1 MSVGS
6 SSRGGTRVDS
16 SVFSSFKKNWRTV
29 CEKLQTLE
37 MVEPRENHTDE
48 RNRAIQARVLDLY
61 HSIPS
66 EQKYDSYS
74 AGQEGPYLY
83 AHRIILRLWSLET
96 MFLLQN
102 AIDKTRREIDPESQL
117 LQVSLAMFGT
127 GKPDEWKIH

>member
-1 MSVGS
+1 MEKPE
-6 SSRGGTRVDS
+6 SRD
-16 SVFSSFKKNWRTV
+16 
-29 CEKLQTLE
+29 
-37 MVEPRENHTDE
+37 HDTDE

-102 AIDKTRREIDPESQL
+102 AIDKTRREGDSDSQL

-127 GKPDEWKIH
+127 GKPDERKFH